1 MSSKPSLC
9 QVRSHSTVLCPSL
22 LESRSGC
29 GGCGLGA
36 AAGTFLG
43 GGGDRVVP
51 ESAIPAAGRKGRLWR
66 RFYYLQYL
74 KLLYNKLKTEY
85 AR

>member
-1 MSSKPSLC
+1 MSSKPLLC
-9 QVRSHSTVLCPSL
+9 QVRSHSTVLCLSL
-22 LESRSGC
+22 LGPRSGC